1 MVHAHFA
8 VLLLLIIKLKVHV
21 SLPFMAL
28 AYSKA

>member
-8 VLLLLIIKLKVHV
+8 VMYSINANNKTYKVHV

-28 AYSKA
+28 